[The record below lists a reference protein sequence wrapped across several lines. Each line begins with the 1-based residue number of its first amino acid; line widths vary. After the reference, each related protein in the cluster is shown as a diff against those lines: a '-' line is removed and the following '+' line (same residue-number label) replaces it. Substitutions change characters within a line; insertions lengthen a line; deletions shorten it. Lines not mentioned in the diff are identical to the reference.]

1 MGSSKRDIDERL
13 RFVKIWANYMKKTPN
28 KEWSRQQNILINSV
42 INSVIKSANQD
53 AGLYLRV
60 KKAATR

>member
-1 MGSSKRDIDERL
+1 MGKCLIRIPFKVWLGSEKDIEDAAHL
-13 RFVKIWANYMKKTPN
+13 
-28 KEWSRQQNILINSV
+28 NIL

-53 AGLYLRV
+53 AGLCLRV

>member
-42 INSVIKSANQD
+42 IKSANQD
-53 AGLYLRV
+53 AGLCLRV

>member
-13 RFVKIWANYMKKTPN
+13 RFVKIWVNYMKKNPN

-53 AGLYLRV
+53 AGLCLRV